1 MRKGKHLLVSEW
13 LIVVFFTLLAATTF
27 LGVLSR
33 YVFNFSLAWSDELA
47 RYCFVW
53 LVFIGIVVS
62 FVRAEHATVDF
73 LMERYKGRYRV
84 VMFTLI
90 DVLIY
95 VLFVVLTITGVMLM
109 NLSAGQTTSGLGI
122 PKMLV
127 YAALPFG
134 SALMVIELT
143 IRLYKR
149 FSGKIDG

>member
-1 MRKGKHLLVSEW
+1 MRKIDHMLLSEW
-13 LIVVFFTLLAATTF
+13 LIVVCFTLLAITTF
-27 LGVLSR
+27 LQVLFR
-33 YVFNFSLAWSDELA
+33 YVLDFSLAWTEELS

-53 LVFIGIVVS
+53 LVFTGIVVS

-73 LMERYKGRYRV
+73 LMDRYRGKHRV
-84 VMFTLI
+84 FMFTLI

-122 PKMLV
+122 PKMVV

-143 IRLYKR
+143 IRLYRR
-149 FSGKIDG
+149 FSGKLKS

>member
-13 LIVVFFTLLAATTF
+13 LIVVFFTLLVATTF

-53 LVFIGIVVS
+53 MVFIGIVVS

-95 VLFVVLTITGVMLM
+95 VLFVVLTVTGVMLM

-149 FSGKIDG
+149 FSGKIG

>member
-1 MRKGKHLLVSEW
+1 M
-13 LIVVFFTLLAATTF
+13 FFTLLVATTF

-95 VLFVVLTITGVMLM
+95 VLFVVLTVTGVMLM

-149 FSGKIDG
+149 FSGKIG